1 MSLFIISDQ
10 IALHKNFYVVF
21 CFMTKKKQKNY
32 MWILQQLKELCAKLK
47 ISDSTILLIDMKKDL
62 MNVCRLIFSVS
73 NHLLC
78 LWHINNNVLI
88 NCKKHFIIKKVWNKF
103 FSEWK
108 DVMYVFSES
117 EYRDLWNKFVN
128 RYNLSHFDC
137 INYLY
142 DIYIM
147 NYRRR
152 FIKCYINQ
160 MLHFDITMTSR
171 DEDSHAILK
180 RQLSKFTDDLKTI
193 MNDINFMLINKLQ
206 NYRIDLNDDRMRYL
220 IELRKSIFDQLIFF
234 VITIVL
240 RKILSQYKMLI
251 DRFIVIFACINVF
264 IIITELFCN
273 HRIQKRLF
281 HDECLLIE
289 DVHSYWR

>member
-1 MSLFIISDQ
+1 
-10 IALHKNFYVVF
+10 
-21 CFMTKKKQKNY
+21 
-32 MWILQQLKELCAKLK
+32 
-47 ISDSTILLIDMKKDL
+47 
-62 MNVCRLIFSVS
+62 
-73 NHLLC
+73 
-78 LWHINNNVLI
+78 
-88 NCKKHFIIKKVWNKF
+88 
-103 FSEWK
+103 
-108 DVMYVFSES
+108 
-117 EYRDLWNKFVN
+117 
-128 RYNLSHFDC
+128 
-137 INYLY
+137 LY